1 MRRVRH
7 DTSVVRGLMHTE
19 TYSRLLVT
27 MWPAGESGARD
38 VFAVVDGGAE
48 FALDAVAVGQRG

>member
-38 VFAVVDGGAE
+38 VFAVVDGARTPAPRPCSIE
-48 FALDAVAVGQRG
+48 LN